1 MPKNKPIYN
10 RIKKSHL
17 LHTDMDVNNPLQDEY
32 NNQQTLYE
40 AQPILVKRFI
50 ELQVQKLAD
59 ACWKNLPQTSFTL
72 PDQVI
77 VDVSKP
83 EKFSPVPSELREQM
97 IRGVFSRLART
108 DMRTM
113 LRQRLIEFEGASD
126 PAVSVS
132 VRLIR
137 YGVAKYMI
145 HSMLPSGRTVIYE
158 VVEGE
163 EIPTIPVADSRMLES
178 AITQASDAI
187 VEEMPPEE
195 NRGELQVPFVP
206 SARRFYLPQWVA
218 FDDKGHLL
226 VNSVYEA
233 EAHISSMQSFLT
245 ILHTAVSLAPY
256 MIADPVYQQK
266 RYGMLGQLVNQGR
279 ALTRYETEEMIHI
292 IKQRAAAH
300 DLNRGLSLSVPYF
313 DDQALEIHTRDFEV
327 IPAGRIMFVPA
338 FVVRAVQMEQAK
350 VAQDT
355 RLSPSTRKY
364 LLDELETLEKTFQP
378 SSKA

>member
-1 MPKNKPIYN
+1 MPKNKSIYN
-10 RIKKSHL
+10 RNKKSHL
-17 LHTDMDVNNPLQDEY
+17 LHTDMNVNNPLQEEY
-32 NNQQTLYE
+32 INQQTLYE

-50 ELQVQKLAD
+50 ELQAQKLAD

-77 VDVSKP
+77 VDVSKS

-145 HSMLPSGRTVIYE
+145 YSMLPSGRTVIYE
-158 VVEGE
+158 VVKGE
-163 EIPTIPVADSRMLES
+163 EIPSIPIADSRMLES

-226 VNSVYEA
+226 VISINEA

-338 FVVRAVQMEQAK
+338 FVVRAVHMEQAK

-364 LLDELETLEKTFQP
+364 LLDELETLEKAFQP

>member
-1 MPKNKPIYN
+1 MPKKKPINN
-10 RIKKSHL
+10 RSKKSHL

-32 NNQQTLYE
+32 INQQTLYE

-50 ELQVQKLAD
+50 ELQAQKLAD

-83 EKFSPVPSELREQM
+83 EKFSPVPSEFREQM

-113 LRQRLIEFEGASD
+113 LRQRLIEFEGVSD

-137 YGVAKYMI
+137 YGVAMFMI

-158 VVEGE
+158 VIEGE
-163 EIPTIPVADSRMLES
+163 EIPSIPVADSRMLES

-226 VNSVYEA
+226 VISINEA

-364 LLDELETLEKTFQP
+364 LLDELETLEKAFQP

>member
-10 RIKKSHL
+10 TSKKSLL
-17 LHTDMDVNNPLQDEY
+17 LHTAMDVNNPLQDEY
-32 NNQQTLYE
+32 KYQQTLYE

-50 ELQVQKLAD
+50 ELQAQKLAD

-83 EKFSPVPSELREQM
+83 EKFSPVPAEFREQM

-218 FDDKGHLL
+218 FDDKRHLL
-226 VNSVYEA
+226 VNSVNEA

-266 RYGMLGQLVNQGR
+266 RYGMLGQLINQGR

-364 LLDELETLEKTFQP
+364 LLDELETLEKAFQP

>member
-1 MPKNKPIYN
+1 MPKNKPLHGN
-10 RIKKSHL
+10 IKNHL
-17 LHTDMDVNNPLQDEY
+17 FNSNLDVNSPLQQEY
-32 NNQQTLYE
+32 KNQQTVYE
-40 AQPILVKRFI
+40 VQPTLVKRFI
-50 ELQVQKLAD
+50 ELQAQKLAD

-72 PDQVI
+72 PDQVV

-83 EKFSPVPSELREQM
+83 EKFSHVPLEFREQT
-97 IRGVFSRLART
+97 IRRVFSRLAHT

-113 LRQRLIEFEGASD
+113 FRQRLVELEGASD
-126 PAVSVS
+126 PAVGVS

-137 YGVAKYMI
+137 YGVAMYMI
-145 HSMLPSGRTVIYE
+145 HSMLPSGRTVIYKA
-158 VVEGE
+158 VEDE
-163 EIPTIPVADSRMLES
+163 EIPTIPIADRQMLES

-226 VNSVYEA
+226 VNSINEA

-245 ILHTAVSLAPY
+245 ILHTAVSMAPY

-266 RYGMLGQLVNQGR
+266 RYGILGQLINQGR
-279 ALTRYETEEMIHI
+279 ALTRYEIEEMVHI

-300 DLNRGLSLSVPYF
+300 DLNRGLSFSVPYF

-364 LLDELETLEKTFQP
+364 LLEELKALKNAFLP